1 MRGTRVKRSKWTAGI
16 LAAVLAV
23 GCVIPGAGALP
34 SEETRTPDDPNRFT
48 VAGVEDVFAP
58 VLDNG
63 DAGDHTHGSGIAV
76 LPSGELLCVWFQGNG
91 ERDATT
97 TRIMG
102 SRKPVGE
109 DWTEPFVM
117 ADAPGVADI
126 NPAIYVDNSGR
137 LWMFWYPVLSAI
149 WETSQPRF
157 AYAEPGSYEYEN
169 VGNQAPDWT
178 WSDNI
183 PIKIGENTGGVVDPE
198 SDQFVADVKAGY
210 QELIDY
216 TYGEVNLP
224 ENPSDVYHYDDVADA
239 IISIYEDGNTGGGV
253 NQAVRGSELQDN
265 LADILKKIGGD
276 PDEQSF
282 TPTVADKVGPTS
294 DGTVQRSGYPLLRR
308 IGWQTKNAP
317 LEIQL
322 PEGVMTSYDELSTGT
337 EHRLIVP
344 LYSDG
349 LGISI
354 NAITDDG
361 GKTWMMS
368 KPIIGNSTIQA
379 SMAQRDNGDIVAL
392 MRNNGPVPYRAA
404 YSISEDY
411 GMTWSVAQLR
421 ADLFEPGVGNCLTEL
436 PNGNWVFVSNC
447 QDNERRSVLSV
458 ALSEDEGKTWPYR
471 RTIEMDTRDGN
482 GKYHYPAVVA
492 DENNQIHITYTI
504 DYGGDDAGLQGHNN
518 IRYLKID
525 ENWIKEG
532 DWSDSNTQNKMVF
545 CYEYS
550 AIDMTLPEGF
560 DTTNVDADGTYA
572 AEEIAK
578 LAQAMPKTLKAYL
591 SFNNHDG
598 DGLYLAAPGYVEV
611 NVQVDQQWLKENFK
625 VGEVM
630 EDVPF
635 TVDTDTLPEGITED
649 MLPQYDPMYSKI
661 LVTES

>member
-109 DWTEPFVM
+109 GWTEPFVM

-183 PIKIGENTGGVVDPE
+183 PIKIGENTGG
-198 SDQFVADVKAGY
+198 
-210 QELIDY
+210 
-216 TYGEVNLP
+216 
-224 ENPSDVYHYDDVADA
+224 
-239 IISIYEDGNTGGGV
+239 GV

-282 TPTVADKVGPTS
+282 TPTVADKVGPTA
-294 DGTVQRSGYPLLRR
+294 DGSVQRSGYPLLRR

-447 QDNERRSVLSV
+447 LDNERRSVLSV

-598 DGLYLAAPGYVEV
+598 DGLYLAAPEYVEV

>member
-239 IISIYEDGNTGGGV
+239 IISIYEDGNTGGGARLGAAG
-253 NQAVRGSELQDN
+253 QFGRHSE
-265 LADILKKIGGD
+265 
-276 PDEQSF
+276 
-282 TPTVADKVGPTS
+282 
-294 DGTVQRSGYPLLRR
+294 
-308 IGWQTKNAP
+308 
-317 LEIQL
+317 
-322 PEGVMTSYDELSTGT
+322 
-337 EHRLIVP
+337 
-344 LYSDG
+344 
-349 LGISI
+349 
-354 NAITDDG
+354 
-361 GKTWMMS
+361 
-368 KPIIGNSTIQA
+368 
-379 SMAQRDNGDIVAL
+379 
-392 MRNNGPVPYRAA
+392 
-404 YSISEDY
+404 ED
-411 GMTWSVAQLR
+411 Q
-421 ADLFEPGVGNCLTEL
+421 
-436 PNGNWVFVSNC
+436 
-447 QDNERRSVLSV
+447 RRSRRAVLYPHC
-458 ALSEDEGKTWPYR
+458 GGQG
-471 RTIEMDTRDGN
+471 RT
-482 GKYHYPAVVA
+482 Y
-492 DENNQIHITYTI
+492 
-504 DYGGDDAGLQGHNN
+504 
-518 IRYLKID
+518 
-525 ENWIKEG
+525 
-532 DWSDSNTQNKMVF
+532 F
-545 CYEYS
+545 
-550 AIDMTLPEGF
+550 
-560 DTTNVDADGTYA
+560 
-572 AEEIAK
+572 
-578 LAQAMPKTLKAYL
+578 
-591 SFNNHDG
+591 
-598 DGLYLAAPGYVEV
+598 
-611 NVQVDQQWLKENFK
+611 
-625 VGEVM
+625 
-630 EDVPF
+630 
-635 TVDTDTLPEGITED
+635 
-649 MLPQYDPMYSKI
+649 
-661 LVTES
+661 